1 MNILN
6 KIFNKKNNKY
16 IIPLIVLIVIV
27 IILLI
32 YLKEYHYN
40 HYRNKDNYEV
50 YEYFSSDKLEYTA
63 TISYDKNNVIKDFIS
78 NNYNINYES
87 VPIYFKEEKKVIFPS
102 EMSLIFPLKSRTQYK
117 VNEFSYI
124 EKINNLY
131 YLTIDNYHSN
141 IDHYIM
147 YDGNNLYF
155 FSDEV
160 NMNING
166 NNIVLSAMSYIE
178 VNNNEIRYYNY
189 EEDIYEI
196 QDITSSVIVYN
207 DYYKINASEDYI
219 EYTDSN
225 LLLTTDFSFLTT
237 IESSL

>member
-16 IIPLIVLIVIV
+16 IIPLIVLIVII

-40 HYRNKDNYEV
+40 HYRNKDDYEV

-78 NNYNINYES
+78 NNYNVNYES
-87 VPIYFKEEKKVIFPS
+87 VPIYFKEEKKVIFPN

-131 YLTIDNYHSN
+131 YLTFDNYHSN

-196 QDITSSVIVYN
+196 QDITNSVIVYN
-207 DYYKINASEDYI
+207 DYYRINVSEDYI
-219 EYTDSN
+219 EYPDSN

-237 IESSL
+237 IE